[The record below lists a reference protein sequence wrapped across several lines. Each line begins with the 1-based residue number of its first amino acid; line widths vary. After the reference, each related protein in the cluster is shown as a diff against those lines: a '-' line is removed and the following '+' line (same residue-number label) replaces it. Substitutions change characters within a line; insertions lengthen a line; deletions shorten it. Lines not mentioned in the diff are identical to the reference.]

1 MKNRKSIH
9 DDDEPRNP
17 GRQHTGPSLQ
27 LKNASIP

>member
-9 DDDEPRNP
+9 DDEPRNP